1 MYFADHGAG
10 ASGSEQFEAMNSKGR
25 KTETMSDAAAAEMG
39 QVLQDMRSMALGIQR
54 EQDRQLH
61 QLDQLS
67 SSVNK
72 AREIMKSDDRKIK
85 SLQ

>member
-10 ASGSEQFEAMNSKGR
+10 ASDSEQFEAMNSKGR

>member
-1 MYFADHGAG
+1 
-10 ASGSEQFEAMNSKGR
+10 
-25 KTETMSDAAAAEMG
+25 MSDAAAAEMG
-39 QVLQDMRSMALGIQR
+39 QVLQDMRSMALGIQK

-72 AREIMKSDDRKIK
+72 ARGILKSGDRKIK

>member
-10 ASGSEQFEAMNSKGR
+10 TSGSEQFEAMNSKGR

-67 SSVNK
+67 CSVNK

-85 SLQ
+85 SLH

>member
-10 ASGSEQFEAMNSKGR
+10 VSGSEQFEAMNSKGR
-25 KTETMSDAAAAEMG
+25 KTESMSDAAAAEMG

>member
-10 ASGSEQFEAMNSKGR
+10 ASGSEQSEAMNSKGR

-61 QLDQLS
+61 QLGQLS

>member
-10 ASGSEQFEAMNSKGR
+10 ASGSEQFNAASSRGR
-25 KTETMSDAAAAEMG
+25 KAETMSGAAAAEMG
-39 QVLQDMRSMALGIQR
+39 QVLQDMRSMALGIQK

-67 SSVNK
+67 SSVNE
-72 AREIMKSDDRKIK
+72 AREIMKSEDRKIK

>member
-10 ASGSEQFEAMNSKGR
+10 ASGSEQFETMNSKGR
-25 KTETMSDAAAAEMG
+25 KTETTSDAAAAEMG